1 MEIKSFNSN
10 FYMNHKSYSLVNKKN
25 VATTKIM
32 PKITKTNISGNNPPK
47 INQTNI
53 KEDLPNE

>member
-10 FYMNHKSYSLVNKKN
+10 FYMNHKIYSLVNKKN
-25 VATTKIM
+25 IKIPKVM
-32 PKITKTNISGNNPPK
+32 PKITKTNTSGNNPPK

-53 KEDLPNE
+53 KEDLSNE